1 VANFK
6 INKCHAFDDYT
17 YFLYYATPVKNLEFF
32 MNSITFGRGSSS
44 AIIPRSPVDR
54 RQAAPLSPVSSAN
67 FPSRLQRRK
76 SERRGSAPF
85 VELFASFNRRQSE
98 RRVLSMPTALAA
110 TPPQVKEERRQTN
123 RRLGSSGF
131 SWPFSPRAKKL
142 FHAGFLSVALLGAYG
157 CTDEIETPPTPAA
170 QVKQTGQATSTAG
183 PKASPNASP
192 SATTRPFDSSAYGA
206 PETTVPSNGR

>member
-44 AIIPRSPVDR
+44 AIIPRSPTDR
-54 RQAAPLSPVSSAN
+54 RQAAPLSPVSSATN
-67 FPSRLQRRK
+67 PNPVPRSGLDRRRLFTSLATLLSRPNRRNLSDRRGLGVSGPLAASNSNQVK
-76 SERRGSAPF
+76 RSGLDRRGSSGLRWP
-85 VELFASFNRRQSE
+85 LSRR
-98 RRVLSMPTALAA
+98 A
-110 TPPQVKEERRQTN
+110 T
-123 RRLGSSGF
+123 
-131 SWPFSPRAKKL
+131 
-142 FHAGFLSVALLGAYG
+142 GFLRNGLIGAALLVGG
-157 CTDEIETPPTPAA
+157 CTDEPQAPLTPAP

-183 PKASPNASP
+183 PNVSP
-192 SATTRPFDSSAYGA
+192 SPTARPFDSSAYGA